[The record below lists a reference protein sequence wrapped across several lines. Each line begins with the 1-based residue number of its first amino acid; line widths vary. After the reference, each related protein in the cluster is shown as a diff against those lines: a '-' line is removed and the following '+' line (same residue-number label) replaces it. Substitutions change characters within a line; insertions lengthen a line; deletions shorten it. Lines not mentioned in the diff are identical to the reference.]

1 MSTPIPPD
9 DRSPL
14 DENDM
19 LAAEYALGV
28 LDLAERAHVEA
39 MAKSS
44 PAFAARIAAWEAR
57 LAPMAEDI
65 DPIAPPPNLLP
76 QIEARL
82 FAAPPHAVPPH
93 AAPAQPMAT
102 LRARFVL
109 PQGWWRGVLGTG
121 GMAAVSVLV
130 IAGILRFTDMPITD
144 PNRADPSST
153 AQQIPDQSAVQTI
166 TLLAEG
172 SDLTYRVQ
180 RASGQITLTR
190 TAGAPAPSNRS
201 YELWVING
209 DAAPI
214 SLGLIDA
221 SLTLPEPPIAGY
233 VLAITDEPF
242 GGGPNGVATGPVLAL
257 GKFDES

>member
-1 MSTPIPPD
+1 MSTPITSD

-57 LAPMAEDI
+57 LAPMADDI

-82 FAAPPHAVPPH
+82 FAAPPHA
-93 AAPAQPMAT
+93 APMAQ
-102 LRARFVL
+102 LRARFAL

-130 IAGILRFTDMPITD
+130 IAGIVQFTNMPITD
-144 PNRADPSST
+144 SDRADPSST
-153 AQQIPDQSAVQTI
+153 AQQTPDQSAVQTI

-172 SDLTYRVQ
+172 SDLIYRVQ

-209 DAAPI
+209 DAAPV